1 MIKVLNNFSKYTR
14 EFKYNLKLAF
24 PVMIGMLG
32 HTFVQFIDN
41 IMVGQLGT
49 AELAAI
55 SPGNSFVFIA
65 MSIGIGFSSA
75 ITPLV
80 AEAYGAK
87 NEDDVSRIFEHSFLI
102 CLILGIVLFLSVFLN
117 RNLLYSM
124 NQPLEVV
131 ELASPYLFWVSMSLI
146 TIVTFQSFRQFAD
159 GLSFTRAAMYSTLV
173 GNAINVILNFF
184 LIFGFWI
191 FPKLGVEGAAIGT
204 LISRICMLTF
214 IIFYLKLHKKLSKYI
229 KKFFPIKVEIK
240 RVKKI
245 LYLGLPSALH
255 SLFEVA
261 FFVSAVWM
269 SGFIGKN
276 SQAANQIALNL
287 SSMTYMVA
295 LGVGVAAM
303 IRVGNQRGMMN
314 FKKLREVALST
325 LLLIIIIDIF
335 FCFIFL
341 TFNDSLPLL
350 YLDSS
355 DSSGFND
362 VSEVLKIASNLLI
375 VAGVFQLFDGI
386 QAVVLGSLRGMQD
399 VIKPA
404 IIIFFS
410 YGILGFPISYTLGF
424 YTSLG
429 MVGIWIGLL
438 SGLFFSSL
446 FLFLRFNY
454 LSKKIITLNDRRNI
468 KTRFSIVFISK

>member
-1 MIKVLNNFSKYTR
+1 MIKVLNDFSKYTR

-55 SPGNSFVFIA
+55 SLGNSFVFIA

-80 AEAYGAK
+80 AEADGAK
-87 NEDDVSRIFEHSFLI
+87 KEDDVSRIFEHSFLI
-102 CLILGIVLFLSVFLN
+102 CLILGLVLFLSVFLN

-229 KKFFPIKVEIK
+229 KKFFPSKVEIK

-355 DSSGFND
+355 DPSGFND

-424 YTSLG
+424 FTSLG

-454 LSKKIITLNDRRNI
+454 LSKKIITLND
-468 KTRFSIVFISK
+468 

>member
-1 MIKVLNNFSKYTR
+1 MNYILSKFSTYTR
-14 EFKYNLKLAF
+14 EFKYNIKLAY

-32 HTFVQFIDN
+32 HTFVQFVDN

-55 SPGNSFVFIA
+55 SLGNSFVFIG
-65 MSIGIGFSSA
+65 MSIGIGFSQA
-75 ITPLV
+75 ITPLI
-80 AEAYGAK
+80 AEADGAK
-87 NEDDVSRIFEHSFLI
+87 KDKDISGIFEHSFLI
-102 CLILGIVLFLSVFLN
+102 CIILGLVLFLLVFLN

-124 NQPLEVV
+124 NQPIEVV
-131 ELASPYLFWVSMSLI
+131 ELASPYLFWVSFSLI
-146 TIVTFQSFRQFAD
+146 SIVTFQSFRQFAD

-173 GNAINVILNFF
+173 GNIINVILNFV

-204 LISRICMLTF
+204 LISRLCMLTF

-229 KKFFPIKVEIK
+229 IRFFPTKVQIK

-255 SLFEVA
+255 SFFEVA
-261 FFVSAVWM
+261 FFISAVWM

-314 FKKLREVALST
+314 FKKLREVAIST

-335 FCFIFL
+335 FCLIFL
-341 TFNDSLPLL
+341 IFNDLLPLL
-350 YLDSS
+350 YLDPS
-355 DSSGFND
+355 DQSNLND
-362 VSEVLKIASNLLI
+362 VNEVISIASKLLI

-386 QAVVLGSLRGMQD
+386 QAVVLGALRGMQD
-399 VIKPA
+399 VNKPA

-410 YGILGFPISYTLGF
+410 YGILGFPISYFLGF
-424 YTSLG
+424 YTSLA

-454 LSKKIITLNDRRNI
+454 LSKKIISIND
-468 KTRFSIVFISK
+468 

>member
-1 MIKVLNNFSKYTR
+1 MNYILSKFSKYTR
-14 EFKYNLKLAF
+14 EFKYNIKLAY

-32 HTFVQFIDN
+32 HTFVQFVDN
-41 IMVGQLGT
+41 VMVGQLGT

-55 SPGNSFVFIA
+55 SLGNSFVFIG
-65 MSIGIGFSSA
+65 MSIGIGFSQA
-75 ITPLV
+75 ITPLI
-80 AEAYGAK
+80 AEADGAK
-87 NEDDVSRIFEHSFLI
+87 KDKDISGIFEHSFLI
-102 CLILGIVLFLSVFLN
+102 CITLGIVLFLLVFLN

-124 NQPLEVV
+124 NQPIEVV
-131 ELASPYLFWVSMSLI
+131 ELASPYLFWVSFSLI
-146 TIVTFQSFRQFAD
+146 SIVTFQSFRQFAD

-173 GNAINVILNFF
+173 GNVINIILNFV

-204 LISRICMLTF
+204 LISRLCMLTF
-214 IIFYLKLHKKLSKYI
+214 IIFYLKLHVKLSKYI
-229 KKFFPIKVEIK
+229 IRFFPTKVEIE

-255 SLFEVA
+255 SFFEVA
-261 FFVSAVWM
+261 FFISAVWM

-314 FKKLREVALST
+314 FRKLREVAIST

-335 FCFIFL
+335 FCLIFL
-341 TFNDSLPLL
+341 IFNDLLPLL
-350 YLDSS
+350 YLDPS
-355 DSSGFND
+355 DSSNLND
-362 VSEVLKIASNLLI
+362 VNEVLTIASKLLI

-386 QAVVLGSLRGMQD
+386 QAVVLGALRGMQD
-399 VIKPA
+399 VNKPA

-410 YGILGFPISYTLGF
+410 YGILGFPISYFLGF
-424 YTSLG
+424 YTSLAI
-429 MVGIWIGLL
+429 VGIWIGLL

-454 LSKKIITLNDRRNI
+454 LSKKIIILND
-468 KTRFSIVFISK
+468 

>member
-1 MIKVLNNFSKYTR
+1 MNYILSKFSTYTR
-14 EFKYNLKLAF
+14 EFKYNIKLAY

-32 HTFVQFIDN
+32 HTFVQFVDN
-41 IMVGQLGT
+41 VMVGQLGT

-55 SPGNSFVFIA
+55 SLGNSFVFIG
-65 MSIGIGFSSA
+65 MSIGIGFSQA
-75 ITPLV
+75 ITPLI
-80 AEAYGAK
+80 AEADGAK
-87 NEDDVSRIFEHSFLI
+87 KDKDISGIFEHSFLI
-102 CLILGIVLFLSVFLN
+102 CIILGIVLFLLVFLN

-124 NQPLEVV
+124 NQPVEVV
-131 ELASPYLFWVSMSLI
+131 ELASPYLFWVSFSLI
-146 TIVTFQSFRQFAD
+146 SIVTFQSFRQFAD

-173 GNAINVILNFF
+173 GNTINVILNFV

-204 LISRICMLTF
+204 LISRLCMLTF

-229 KKFFPIKVEIK
+229 KRFFPTKVEIE

-255 SLFEVA
+255 SFFEVA
-261 FFVSAVWM
+261 FFISAVWM

-314 FKKLREVALST
+314 YRKLREVAIST
-325 LLLIIIIDIF
+325 LLLIIIIDFF
-335 FCFIFL
+335 FCLIFL
-341 TFNDSLPLL
+341 IFNDLLPLL
-350 YLDSS
+350 YLDPS
-355 DSSGFND
+355 DPSNLND
-362 VSEVLKIASNLLI
+362 VNEVLTIASKLLI

-386 QAVVLGSLRGMQD
+386 QAVVLGALRGMQD
-399 VIKPA
+399 VNKPA

-410 YGILGFPISYTLGF
+410 YGILGFPISYFLGF
-424 YTSLG
+424 HTSLAI
-429 MVGIWIGLL
+429 VGIWIGLL

-454 LSKKIITLNDRRNI
+454 LSKKIIVLND
-468 KTRFSIVFISK
+468 

>member
-1 MIKVLNNFSKYTR
+1 MIKVLNDFSKYTR

-55 SPGNSFVFIA
+55 SLGNSFVFIA

-80 AEAYGAK
+80 AEADGAK
-87 NEDDVSRIFEHSFLI
+87 KEDDVSRIFEHSFLI
-102 CLILGIVLFLSVFLN
+102 CLILGIVLFLSVFIN

-124 NQPLEVV
+124 NQPIEVV

-229 KKFFPIKVEIK
+229 KKFFPSKVEIK

-355 DSSGFND
+355 DPSGFND

-454 LSKKIITLNDRRNI
+454 LSKKIITVND
-468 KTRFSIVFISK
+468 

>member
-55 SPGNSFVFIA
+55 SLGNSFVFIA

-80 AEAYGAK
+80 AEADGAK
-87 NEDDVSRIFEHSFLI
+87 KDDDISRIFEHSFMI

-325 LLLIIIIDIF
+325 LFLIIIIDIF
-335 FCFIFL
+335 FCLIFL

-350 YLDSS
+350 YLDPSNPSS
-355 DSSGFND
+355 FSD

-375 VAGVFQLFDGI
+375 IAGVFQLFDGI
-386 QAVVLGSLRGMQD
+386 QAVVLGALRGMQD
-399 VIKPA
+399 VTKPA

-424 YTSLG
+424 YTSLE

-454 LSKKIITLNDRRNI
+454 LSKKIIALND
-468 KTRFSIVFISK
+468 

>member
-1 MIKVLNNFSKYTR
+1 MIKVLNDFSKYTR

-55 SPGNSFVFIA
+55 SLGNSFVFIA

-80 AEAYGAK
+80 AEADGAK
-87 NEDDVSRIFEHSFLI
+87 KEDDVSRIFEHSFLI

-124 NQPLEVV
+124 NQPIEVV

-229 KKFFPIKVEIK
+229 KKFFPSKVEIK

-355 DSSGFND
+355 DPSGFND

-424 YTSLG
+424 FTSLG

-454 LSKKIITLNDRRNI
+454 LSKKIITLND
-468 KTRFSIVFISK
+468 

>member
-1 MIKVLNNFSKYTR
+1 MIKVLNDFSKYTR

-55 SPGNSFVFIA
+55 SLGNSFVFIA

-80 AEAYGAK
+80 AEADGAK
-87 NEDDVSRIFEHSFLI
+87 KEDDVSRIFEHSFLI

-124 NQPLEVV
+124 NQPIEVV

-229 KKFFPIKVEIK
+229 KKFFPSKVEIK

-325 LLLIIIIDIF
+325 LLLIIIIDMF

-355 DSSGFND
+355 DPSGFND

-454 LSKKIITLNDRRNI
+454 LSKKIITLND
-468 KTRFSIVFISK
+468 

>member
-55 SPGNSFVFIA
+55 SLGNSFVFIA

-80 AEAYGAK
+80 AEADGAK
-87 NEDDVSRIFEHSFLI
+87 KDDDISRIFEHSFMI

-229 KKFFPIKVEIK
+229 KKFFPSKVEIK

-325 LLLIIIIDIF
+325 LFLIIIIDIF
-335 FCFIFL
+335 FCLIFL

-350 YLDSS
+350 YLDPSNPSS
-355 DSSGFND
+355 FSD

-375 VAGVFQLFDGI
+375 IAGVFQLFDGI
-386 QAVVLGSLRGMQD
+386 QAVVLGALRGMQD
-399 VIKPA
+399 VTKPA

-424 YTSLG
+424 YTSLE

-454 LSKKIITLNDRRNI
+454 LSKKIIVLND
-468 KTRFSIVFISK
+468 

>member
-1 MIKVLNNFSKYTR
+1 
-14 EFKYNLKLAF
+14 
-24 PVMIGMLG
+24 MIGMLG
-32 HTFVQFIDN
+32 HTFVQFVDN

-55 SPGNSFVFIA
+55 SLGNSFVFIG
-65 MSIGIGFSSA
+65 MSIGIGFSQA
-75 ITPLV
+75 ITPLI
-80 AEAYGAK
+80 AEADGARK
-87 NEDDVSRIFEHSFLI
+87 DKDISEIFEHSFLI
-102 CLILGIVLFLSVFLN
+102 CIILGLVLFLLVFLN

-124 NQPLEVV
+124 NQPIEVV
-131 ELASPYLFWVSMSLI
+131 ELASPYLFWVSFSLI
-146 TIVTFQSFRQFAD
+146 SIVTFQSFRQFAD

-173 GNAINVILNFF
+173 GNVINIILNFV

-204 LISRICMLTF
+204 LISRLCMLAF
-214 IIFYLKLHKKLSKYI
+214 IVFYLKLHKKLSKYI
-229 KKFFPIKVEIK
+229 KRFFPTKVEIE
-240 RVKKI
+240 RLKKI

-255 SLFEVA
+255 SFFEVA
-261 FFVSAVWM
+261 FFISAVWM

-314 FKKLREVALST
+314 FKKLREVAIST

-335 FCFIFL
+335 FCLVFL
-341 TFNDSLPLL
+341 IFNDLLPLL
-350 YLDSS
+350 YLDTS
-355 DSSGFND
+355 DPSNLND
-362 VSEVLKIASNLLI
+362 VNEVISIASKLLI

-386 QAVVLGSLRGMQD
+386 QAVVLGALRGMQD
-399 VIKPA
+399 VNKPA
-404 IIIFFS
+404 IIIFFC
-410 YGILGFPISYTLGF
+410 YGILGFPISYFLGF
-424 YTSLG
+424 HTSLA

-454 LSKKIITLNDRRNI
+454 LSKKIITIND
-468 KTRFSIVFISK
+468 

>member
-1 MIKVLNNFSKYTR
+1 MNYILSKFSTYTR
-14 EFKYNLKLAF
+14 EFRYNIKLAY

-32 HTFVQFIDN
+32 HTFVQFVDN

-55 SPGNSFVFIA
+55 SLGNSFVFIG
-65 MSIGIGFSSA
+65 MSIGIGFSQA
-75 ITPLV
+75 ITPLI
-80 AEAYGAK
+80 AEADGAK
-87 NEDDVSRIFEHSFLI
+87 KDKDISGIFEHSFLI
-102 CLILGIVLFLSVFLN
+102 CIILGLVLFLLVFLN

-124 NQPLEVV
+124 NQPIEVV
-131 ELASPYLFWVSMSLI
+131 ELASPYLFWVSFSLI
-146 TIVTFQSFRQFAD
+146 SIVTFQSFRQFAD

-173 GNAINVILNFF
+173 GNVINIILNFV

-204 LISRICMLTF
+204 LISRLCMLAF
-214 IIFYLKLHKKLSKYI
+214 IVFYLKLHKKLSKYI
-229 KKFFPIKVEIK
+229 KRFFPTKVEIE
-240 RVKKI
+240 RLKKI

-255 SLFEVA
+255 SFFEVA
-261 FFVSAVWM
+261 FFISAVWM

-314 FKKLREVALST
+314 FKKLREVAIST

-335 FCFIFL
+335 FCLIFL
-341 TFNDSLPLL
+341 IFNDLLPLL
-350 YLDSS
+350 YLDTS
-355 DSSGFND
+355 DPSNLND
-362 VSEVLKIASNLLI
+362 VNEVISIASKLLI

-386 QAVVLGSLRGMQD
+386 QAVVLGALRGMQD
-399 VIKPA
+399 VNKPA
-404 IIIFFS
+404 IIIFFC
-410 YGILGFPISYTLGF
+410 YGILGFPISYFLGF
-424 YTSLG
+424 HTSLA

-454 LSKKIITLNDRRNI
+454 LSKKIISIND
-468 KTRFSIVFISK
+468 

>member
-1 MIKVLNNFSKYTR
+1 MIKVLNDFSKYTR

-55 SPGNSFVFIA
+55 SLGNSFVFIA

-80 AEAYGAK
+80 AEADGAK
-87 NEDDVSRIFEHSFLI
+87 KEDDVSRIFEHSFLI

-124 NQPLEVV
+124 NQPIEVV

-229 KKFFPIKVEIK
+229 KKFFPSKVEIK

-355 DSSGFND
+355 DPSGFND

-429 MVGIWIGLL
+429 MIGIWIGLL

-454 LSKKIITLNDRRNI
+454 LSKKIITLND
-468 KTRFSIVFISK
+468 

>member
-1 MIKVLNNFSKYTR
+1 MIKVLNDFSKYTR

-55 SPGNSFVFIA
+55 SLGNSFVFIA

-80 AEAYGAK
+80 AEADGAK
-87 NEDDVSRIFEHSFLI
+87 KEDDVSRIFEHSFLI

-124 NQPLEVV
+124 NQPIEVV

-229 KKFFPIKVEIK
+229 KKFFPSKVEIK

-261 FFVSAVWM
+261 FFMSAVWM

-355 DSSGFND
+355 DPSGFND

-454 LSKKIITLNDRRNI
+454 LSKKIILLND
-468 KTRFSIVFISK
+468 

>member
-1 MIKVLNNFSKYTR
+1 MNYILSKLSTYTR
-14 EFKYNLKLAF
+14 EFKYNIKLAY

-32 HTFVQFIDN
+32 HTFVQFVDN
-41 IMVGQLGT
+41 VMVGQLGT

-55 SPGNSFVFIA
+55 SLGNSFVFIG
-65 MSIGIGFSSA
+65 MSIGIGFSQA
-75 ITPLV
+75 ITPLI
-80 AEAYGAK
+80 AEADGAK
-87 NEDDVSRIFEHSFLI
+87 KDKDISGIFEHSFLI
-102 CLILGIVLFLSVFLN
+102 CIILGIVLFLLVFLN

-124 NQPLEVV
+124 NQPVEVV
-131 ELASPYLFWVSMSLI
+131 ELASPYLFWVSFSLI
-146 TIVTFQSFRQFAD
+146 SIVTFQSFRQFAD

-173 GNAINVILNFF
+173 GNTINVILNFV

-204 LISRICMLTF
+204 LISRLCMLTF
-214 IIFYLKLHKKLSKYI
+214 IIFYLKLHKKLSYYI
-229 KKFFPIKVEIK
+229 KRFFPTKVEIH

-255 SLFEVA
+255 SFFEVA
-261 FFVSAVWM
+261 FFISAVWM

-314 FKKLREVALST
+314 FRKLREVAIST
-325 LLLIIIIDIF
+325 LLLIIIIDFF
-335 FCFIFL
+335 FCLIFL
-341 TFNDSLPLL
+341 IFNDLLPLL
-350 YLDSS
+350 YLDPS
-355 DSSGFND
+355 DPSNLND
-362 VSEVLKIASNLLI
+362 VNEVLTIASKLLI

-386 QAVVLGSLRGMQD
+386 QAVVLGALRGMQD
-399 VIKPA
+399 VNKPA

-410 YGILGFPISYTLGF
+410 YGILGFPISYFLGF
-424 YTSLG
+424 HTSLAI
-429 MVGIWIGLL
+429 VGIWIGLL

-454 LSKKIITLNDRRNI
+454 LSKKIILLND
-468 KTRFSIVFISK
+468 

>member
-1 MIKVLNNFSKYTR
+1 MNYILSKFSTYTR
-14 EFKYNLKLAF
+14 EFKYNIKLAY

-32 HTFVQFIDN
+32 HTFVQFVDN
-41 IMVGQLGT
+41 VMVGQLGT

-55 SPGNSFVFIA
+55 SLGNSFVFIG
-65 MSIGIGFSSA
+65 MSIGIGFSQA
-75 ITPLV
+75 ITPLI
-80 AEAYGAK
+80 AEADGAK
-87 NEDDVSRIFEHSFLI
+87 KDKDISRIFEHSFLI
-102 CLILGIVLFLSVFLN
+102 CIILGLVLFLLVFLN

-124 NQPLEVV
+124 NQPIEVV
-131 ELASPYLFWVSMSLI
+131 ELASPYLFWVSFSLI
-146 TIVTFQSFRQFAD
+146 SIVTFQSFRQFAD

-173 GNAINVILNFF
+173 GNVINIILNFV

-204 LISRICMLTF
+204 LISRLCMLTF
-214 IIFYLKLHKKLSKYI
+214 IIFYLKLHVKLSKYI
-229 KKFFPIKVEIK
+229 IRFFPTKVEIE

-255 SLFEVA
+255 SFFEVA
-261 FFVSAVWM
+261 FFISAVWM

-314 FKKLREVALST
+314 FRKLREVAIST

-335 FCFIFL
+335 FCLIFL
-341 TFNDSLPLL
+341 IFNDLLPLL
-350 YLDSS
+350 YLDPS
-355 DSSGFND
+355 DPSNLND
-362 VSEVLKIASNLLI
+362 VNEVLTIASKLLI

-386 QAVVLGSLRGMQD
+386 QAVVLGALRGMQD
-399 VIKPA
+399 VNKPA

-410 YGILGFPISYTLGF
+410 YGVLGFPISYFLGF
-424 YTSLG
+424 YTSLAI
-429 MVGIWIGLL
+429 VGIWIGLL

-454 LSKKIITLNDRRNI
+454 LSKKIILIND
-468 KTRFSIVFISK
+468 

>member
-1 MIKVLNNFSKYTR
+1 MIKVLNDFSKYTR

-55 SPGNSFVFIA
+55 SLGNSFVFIA

-80 AEAYGAK
+80 AEADGAK
-87 NEDDVSRIFEHSFLI
+87 KEDDVSRIFEHSFLI

-124 NQPLEVV
+124 NQPIEVV

-229 KKFFPIKVEIK
+229 KKFFPSKIEIK

-355 DSSGFND
+355 DPSGFND
-362 VSEVLKIASNLLI
+362 VNEVLKIASNLLI

-454 LSKKIITLNDRRNI
+454 LSKKIIALND
-468 KTRFSIVFISK
+468 

>member
-1 MIKVLNNFSKYTR
+1 MIKVLNDFSKYTR

-55 SPGNSFVFIA
+55 SLGNSFVFIA

-80 AEAYGAK
+80 AEADGAK

-124 NQPLEVV
+124 NQPIEVV

-229 KKFFPIKVEIK
+229 KKFFPSKIEIK

-355 DSSGFND
+355 DPSGFND

-454 LSKKIITLNDRRNI
+454 LSKKIITLND
-468 KTRFSIVFISK
+468 

>member
-1 MIKVLNNFSKYTR
+1 
-14 EFKYNLKLAF
+14 
-24 PVMIGMLG
+24 
-32 HTFVQFIDN
+32 
-41 IMVGQLGT
+41 
-49 AELAAI
+49 
-55 SPGNSFVFIA
+55 
-65 MSIGIGFSSA
+65 
-75 ITPLV
+75 
-80 AEAYGAK
+80 
-87 NEDDVSRIFEHSFLI
+87 
-102 CLILGIVLFLSVFLN
+102 
-117 RNLLYSM
+117 M
-124 NQPLEVV
+124 NQPIEVV
-131 ELASPYLFWVSMSLI
+131 ELASPYLFWVSFSLI
-146 TIVTFQSFRQFAD
+146 SIVTFQSFRQFAD

-173 GNAINVILNFF
+173 GNIINVILNFV

-204 LISRICMLTF
+204 LISRLCMLTF

-229 KKFFPIKVEIK
+229 IRFLPTKVEIE

-255 SLFEVA
+255 SFFEVA
-261 FFVSAVWM
+261 FFISAVWM

-314 FKKLREVALST
+314 FKKLREVAIST

-335 FCFIFL
+335 FCLVFL
-341 TFNDSLPLL
+341 IFNDLLPLL
-350 YLDSS
+350 YLDPS
-355 DSSGFND
+355 DPSNLND
-362 VSEVLKIASNLLI
+362 VNEVLSIASKLLI

-386 QAVVLGSLRGMQD
+386 QAVVLGALRGMQD
-399 VIKPA
+399 VNKPA

-410 YGILGFPISYTLGF
+410 YGILGFPISYFLGF
-424 YTSLG
+424 HTSLA

-454 LSKKIITLNDRRNI
+454 LSKKIISIND
-468 KTRFSIVFISK
+468 

>member
-1 MIKVLNNFSKYTR
+1 MNYILSKFSTYTR
-14 EFKYNLKLAF
+14 EFKYNIKLAY

-32 HTFVQFIDN
+32 HTFVQFVDN

-55 SPGNSFVFIA
+55 SLGNSFVFIG
-65 MSIGIGFSSA
+65 MSIGIGFSQA
-75 ITPLV
+75 ITPLI
-80 AEAYGAK
+80 AEADGAK
-87 NEDDVSRIFEHSFLI
+87 KDKDISGIFEHSFLI
-102 CLILGIVLFLSVFLN
+102 CIILGLILFLLVFLN

-124 NQPLEVV
+124 NQPIEVV
-131 ELASPYLFWVSMSLI
+131 ELASPYLFWVSFSLI
-146 TIVTFQSFRQFAD
+146 SIVTFQSFRQFAD

-173 GNAINVILNFF
+173 GNVINVILNFV

-204 LISRICMLTF
+204 LISRLCMLTF

-229 KKFFPIKVEIK
+229 IRFFPTKVQIK

-255 SLFEVA
+255 SFFEVA
-261 FFVSAVWM
+261 FFISAVWM

-314 FKKLREVALST
+314 FKKLREVAIST

-335 FCFIFL
+335 FCLIFL
-341 TFNDSLPLL
+341 IFNDLLPLL
-350 YLDSS
+350 YLDPS
-355 DSSGFND
+355 DQSNLND
-362 VSEVLKIASNLLI
+362 VNEVISIASKLLI

-386 QAVVLGSLRGMQD
+386 QAVVLGALRGMQD
-399 VIKPA
+399 VNTPA

-410 YGILGFPISYTLGF
+410 YGILGFPISYFLGF
-424 YTSLG
+424 HTSLA

-438 SGLFFSSL
+438 SGLVFSSL

-454 LSKKIITLNDRRNI
+454 LSKKIISIND
-468 KTRFSIVFISK
+468 

>member
-1 MIKVLNNFSKYTR
+1 
-14 EFKYNLKLAF
+14 
-24 PVMIGMLG
+24 MIGMLG
-32 HTFVQFIDN
+32 HTFVQFVDN

-55 SPGNSFVFIA
+55 SLGNSFVFIG
-65 MSIGIGFSSA
+65 MSIGIGFSQA
-75 ITPLV
+75 ITPLI
-80 AEAYGAK
+80 AEADGARK
-87 NEDDVSRIFEHSFLI
+87 DRDISEIFEHSFLI
-102 CLILGIVLFLSVFLN
+102 CIILGLVLFLLVFLN

-124 NQPLEVV
+124 NQPIEVV
-131 ELASPYLFWVSMSLI
+131 ELASPYLFWVSFSLI
-146 TIVTFQSFRQFAD
+146 SIVTFQSFRQFAD

-173 GNAINVILNFF
+173 GNVINIILNFV

-204 LISRICMLTF
+204 LISRLCMLAF
-214 IIFYLKLHKKLSKYI
+214 IVFYLKLHKKLSKYI
-229 KKFFPIKVEIK
+229 KRFFPTKVEIE
-240 RVKKI
+240 RLKKI

-255 SLFEVA
+255 SFFEVA
-261 FFVSAVWM
+261 FFISAVWM

-314 FKKLREVALST
+314 FKKLREVAIST

-335 FCFIFL
+335 FCLVFL
-341 TFNDSLPLL
+341 IFNDLLPLL
-350 YLDSS
+350 YLDTS
-355 DSSGFND
+355 DPSNLND
-362 VSEVLKIASNLLI
+362 VNEVISIASKLLI

-386 QAVVLGSLRGMQD
+386 QAVVLGALRGMQD
-399 VIKPA
+399 VNKPA
-404 IIIFFS
+404 IIIFFC
-410 YGILGFPISYTLGF
+410 YGILGFPISYFLGF
-424 YTSLG
+424 HTSLA

-454 LSKKIITLNDRRNI
+454 LSKKIIAIND
-468 KTRFSIVFISK
+468 

>member
-1 MIKVLNNFSKYTR
+1 MNYILSKFSTYTR
-14 EFKYNLKLAF
+14 EFKYNIKLAY

-32 HTFVQFIDN
+32 HTFVQFVDN

-55 SPGNSFVFIA
+55 SLGNSFVFIG
-65 MSIGIGFSSA
+65 MSIGIGFSQA
-75 ITPLV
+75 ITPLI
-80 AEAYGAK
+80 AEADGAK
-87 NEDDVSRIFEHSFLI
+87 KDKDISGIFEHSFLI
-102 CLILGIVLFLSVFLN
+102 CIILGLVLFLLVFLN

-124 NQPLEVV
+124 NQPIEVV
-131 ELASPYLFWVSMSLI
+131 ELASPYLFWVSFSLI
-146 TIVTFQSFRQFAD
+146 SIVTFQSFRQFAD

-173 GNAINVILNFF
+173 GNIINVILNFV

-204 LISRICMLTF
+204 LISRLCMLTF

-229 KKFFPIKVEIK
+229 IRFFPTKVEIK

-255 SLFEVA
+255 SFFEVA
-261 FFVSAVWM
+261 FFISAVWM

-314 FKKLREVALST
+314 FKKLREVAIST

-335 FCFIFL
+335 FCLVFL
-341 TFNDSLPLL
+341 IFNDLLPLL
-350 YLDSS
+350 YLDPS
-355 DSSGFND
+355 DPSNLND
-362 VSEVLKIASNLLI
+362 VNEVLSIASKLLI

-386 QAVVLGSLRGMQD
+386 QAVVLGALRGMQD
-399 VIKPA
+399 VNKPA

-410 YGILGFPISYTLGF
+410 YGILGFPISYYLGF
-424 YTSLG
+424 YSSLAI
-429 MVGIWIGLL
+429 VGIWIGLL

-454 LSKKIITLNDRRNI
+454 LSKKIISIND
-468 KTRFSIVFISK
+468 

>member
-1 MIKVLNNFSKYTR
+1 
-14 EFKYNLKLAF
+14 
-24 PVMIGMLG
+24 MIGMLG
-32 HTFVQFIDN
+32 HTFVQFVDN

-55 SPGNSFVFIA
+55 SLGNSFVFIG
-65 MSIGIGFSSA
+65 MSIGIGFSQA
-75 ITPLV
+75 ITPLI
-80 AEAYGAK
+80 AEADGARK
-87 NEDDVSRIFEHSFLI
+87 DKDISEIFEHSFLI
-102 CLILGIVLFLSVFLN
+102 CIILGLVLFLLVFLN

-124 NQPLEVV
+124 NQPIEVV
-131 ELASPYLFWVSMSLI
+131 ELASPYLFWVSFSLI
-146 TIVTFQSFRQFAD
+146 SIVTFQSFRQFAD

-173 GNAINVILNFF
+173 GNVINIILNFV

-204 LISRICMLTF
+204 LISRLCMLAF
-214 IIFYLKLHKKLSKYI
+214 IVFYLKLHKKLSKYI
-229 KKFFPIKVEIK
+229 KRFFPTKVEIE
-240 RVKKI
+240 RLKKI

-255 SLFEVA
+255 SFFEVA
-261 FFVSAVWM
+261 FFISAVWM

-314 FKKLREVALST
+314 FKKLREVAIST

-335 FCFIFL
+335 FCLVFL
-341 TFNDSLPLL
+341 IFNDLLPLL
-350 YLDSS
+350 YLDTS
-355 DSSGFND
+355 DSSNLND
-362 VSEVLKIASNLLI
+362 VNEVISIASKLLI

-386 QAVVLGSLRGMQD
+386 QAVVLGALRGMQD
-399 VIKPA
+399 VNKPA
-404 IIIFFS
+404 IIIFFC
-410 YGILGFPISYTLGF
+410 YGILGFPISYFLGF
-424 YTSLG
+424 HTSLA

-454 LSKKIITLNDRRNI
+454 LSKKIITIND
-468 KTRFSIVFISK
+468 

>member
-1 MIKVLNNFSKYTR
+1 MTKVLNGFSKYTR

-55 SPGNSFVFIA
+55 SLGNSFVFIA
-65 MSIGIGFSSA
+65 MSIGIGFSTA
-75 ITPLV
+75 ITPLI
-80 AEAYGAK
+80 AEADGAK
-87 NEDDVSRIFEHSFLI
+87 KENDVSRIFEHSFLI
-102 CLILGIVLFLSVFLN
+102 CLILGLVLFLLVFLN

-214 IIFYLKLHKKLSKYI
+214 IIFYLKIHKKLSKYI
-229 KKFFPIKVEIK
+229 KKFFPSKVEIK

-255 SLFEVA
+255 SFFEVA

-269 SGFIGKN
+269 SGLLGKN

-325 LLLIIIIDIF
+325 LFLIIVIDIF
-335 FCFIFL
+335 FCLIFL

-350 YLDSS
+350 YLDPLDPSS
-355 DSSGFND
+355 FAD
-362 VSEVLKIASNLLI
+362 VSEVLSIASNLLI

-386 QAVVLGSLRGMQD
+386 QAVVLGALRGMQD
-399 VIKPA
+399 VNKPA

-410 YGILGFPISYTLGF
+410 YGILGFPISYFLGF
-424 YTSLG
+424 HTPLE

-438 SGLFFSSL
+438 SGLLFSSL

-454 LSKKIITLNDRRNI
+454 LSKKIIALND
-468 KTRFSIVFISK
+468 

>member
-1 MIKVLNNFSKYTR
+1 MNYILSKFSTYTR
-14 EFKYNLKLAF
+14 EFKYNIKLAY

-32 HTFVQFIDN
+32 HTFVQFVDN
-41 IMVGQLGT
+41 VMVGQLGT

-55 SPGNSFVFIA
+55 SLGNSFVFIG
-65 MSIGIGFSSA
+65 MSIGIGFSQA
-75 ITPLV
+75 ITPLI
-80 AEAYGAK
+80 AEADGAK
-87 NEDDVSRIFEHSFLI
+87 KDKDISGIFEHSFLI
-102 CLILGIVLFLSVFLN
+102 CIILGIVLFLLVFLN

-124 NQPLEVV
+124 NQPVEVV
-131 ELASPYLFWVSMSLI
+131 ELASPYLFWVSFSLI
-146 TIVTFQSFRQFAD
+146 SIVTFQSFRQFAD

-173 GNAINVILNFF
+173 GNTINVILNFV

-204 LISRICMLTF
+204 LISRLCMLTF

-229 KKFFPIKVEIK
+229 KRFFPTKVEIE

-255 SLFEVA
+255 SFFEVA
-261 FFVSAVWM
+261 FFISAVWM

-314 FKKLREVALST
+314 FRKLREVAIST
-325 LLLIIIIDIF
+325 LLLIIIIDFF
-335 FCFIFL
+335 FCLIFL
-341 TFNDSLPLL
+341 IFNDFLPLL
-350 YLDSS
+350 YLDPS
-355 DSSGFND
+355 DPSNLND
-362 VSEVLKIASNLLI
+362 VNEVLTIASKLLI

-386 QAVVLGSLRGMQD
+386 QAVVLGALRGMQD
-399 VIKPA
+399 VNKPA

-410 YGILGFPISYTLGF
+410 YGILGFPISYFLGF
-424 YTSLG
+424 HTSLAI
-429 MVGIWIGLL
+429 VGIWIGLL

-454 LSKKIITLNDRRNI
+454 LSKKIILLND
-468 KTRFSIVFISK
+468 

>member
-1 MIKVLNNFSKYTR
+1 MNYILSKFSTYTR
-14 EFKYNLKLAF
+14 EFKYNIKLAYQ
-24 PVMIGMLG
+24 VMIGMLG
-32 HTFVQFIDN
+32 HTFVQFVDN
-41 IMVGQLGT
+41 VMVGQLGT

-55 SPGNSFVFIA
+55 SLGNSFVFIG
-65 MSIGIGFSSA
+65 MSIGIGFSQA
-75 ITPLV
+75 ITPLI
-80 AEAYGAK
+80 AEADGAK
-87 NEDDVSRIFEHSFLI
+87 KDKDISGIFEHSFLI
-102 CLILGIVLFLSVFLN
+102 CIILGIVLFLLVFLN

-124 NQPLEVV
+124 NQPVEVV
-131 ELASPYLFWVSMSLI
+131 ELASPYLFWVSFSLI
-146 TIVTFQSFRQFAD
+146 SIVTFQSFRQFAD

-173 GNAINVILNFF
+173 GNTINVILNFV

-204 LISRICMLTF
+204 LISRLCMLTF

-229 KKFFPIKVEIK
+229 KRFFPTKVEIE
-240 RVKKI
+240 RIKKI

-255 SLFEVA
+255 SFFEVA
-261 FFVSAVWM
+261 FFISAVWM

-314 FKKLREVALST
+314 FRKLREVAIST
-325 LLLIIIIDIF
+325 LLLIIIIDFF
-335 FCFIFL
+335 FCLIFL
-341 TFNDSLPLL
+341 IFNDLLPLL
-350 YLDSS
+350 YLDPSNPS
-355 DSSGFND
+355 NLND
-362 VSEVLKIASNLLI
+362 VNEVLTIASKLLI

-386 QAVVLGSLRGMQD
+386 QAVVLGALRGMQD
-399 VIKPA
+399 VNKPA

-410 YGILGFPISYTLGF
+410 YGILGFPISYFLGF
-424 YTSLG
+424 HTSLAI
-429 MVGIWIGLL
+429 VGIWIGLL

-454 LSKKIITLNDRRNI
+454 LSKKIILLND
-468 KTRFSIVFISK
+468 